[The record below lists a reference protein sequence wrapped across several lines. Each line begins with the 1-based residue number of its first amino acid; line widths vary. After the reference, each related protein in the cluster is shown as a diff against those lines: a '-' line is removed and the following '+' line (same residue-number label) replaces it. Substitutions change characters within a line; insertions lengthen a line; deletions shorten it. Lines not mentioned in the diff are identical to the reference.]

1 STNKVNKERT
11 FLAVKPDGVARG
23 LVGEIIARYEKKG
36 FVLVGLK
43 QLVPT
48 KDLAESHYAEHKERP
63 FFGGLVSFITS
74 GPVVA
79 MVFEGKGVV
88 ASARLMIG
96 VTNPLASAPGSIRGD
111 FGVDVGRN
119 IIHGSDSVESANRE
133 IALWF
138 KPEEL
143 LTEVKPNPN
152 LYE

>member
-1 STNKVNKERT
+1 MSANKQERT

-48 KDLAESHYAEHKERP
+48 KDLAEAHYAEHKERP